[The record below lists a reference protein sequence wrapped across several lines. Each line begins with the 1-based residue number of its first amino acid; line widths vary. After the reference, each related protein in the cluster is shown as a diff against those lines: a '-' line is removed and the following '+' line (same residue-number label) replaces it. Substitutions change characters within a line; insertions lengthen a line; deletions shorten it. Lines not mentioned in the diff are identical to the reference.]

1 MSTVPLSLVQLPT
14 LETARLLLR
23 PLTPADA
30 EAIFAAC
37 SNPRVTEHTCFDTHR
52 TLDDSRG
59 FIAGYAAAN
68 YEAGVPDPLAITW
81 KESPSHLIGCIGAR
95 WDAEPAGRM
104 DLGYWLAEPFWGR
117 GIVTE
122 AARVFVPF
130 LFANYPVERL
140 QSRVFDGNP
149 ASGRVLEKAGLI
161 YEGTLRK
168 GLRVKGRFRDVRMYS
183 RLRAEHERG

>member
-1 MSTVPLSLVQLPT
+1 MSTGWRPPT

-30 EAIFAAC
+30 EAMFEAC
-37 SNPRVTEHTCFDTHR
+37 SNPRVTDHTCFDTHR
-52 TLDDSRG
+52 TLDTSRG
-59 FIAGYAAAN
+59 FIAGYAATSYA
-68 YEAGVPDPLAITW
+68 AGVPDPLTITL
-81 KESPSHLIGCIGAR
+81 KETPDRLIGCIGAR
-95 WDAEPAGRM
+95 WEDKGDGRM

-130 LFANYPVERL
+130 LFATYPVERL
-140 QSRVFDGNP
+140 QSRVFEGNP
-149 ASGRVLEKAGLI
+149 ASGRVLEKAGLT

-168 GLRVKGRFRDVRMYS
+168 GLKVKGRFRDVRMYS
-183 RLRAEHERG
+183 RLREENERG